1 MRGIG
6 TAATVTIAFAAAT
19 RVFTAGL
26 LWTSVDVASSLAA
39 DLVALAVQV
48 VAGVLFIAW
57 MRQARLNADA
67 ITSKHQHRY
76 TNMWVVVGWI
86 VPFANL
92 FIPYAVMQDIWRGSD
107 RTQPM
112 VGLQKRPQSRLVTAW
127 WITFIGSNALGVGA
141 GRSAV
146 DDMALLYTVSAL
158 GLAGA
163 GVLAARMIKQVVE
176 MQELVPVGES

>member
-1 MRGIG
+1 MRGLG
-6 TAATVTIAFAAAT
+6 TAATGTIAFSAGTQVVSAAM
-19 RVFTAGL
+19 
-26 LWTSVDVASSLAA
+26 LWTPVDAESISSANWIA
-39 DLVALAVQV
+39 MFVQV
-48 VAGVLFIAW
+48 VAGVMFIAW
-57 MRQARLNADA
+57 MRQARLNSDV
-67 ITSKHQHRY
+67 ITSRHQHRY
-76 TNMWVVVGWI
+76 TNVWVVLGWV

-112 VGLQKRPQSRLVTAW
+112 VGLQKRPKSGLVTAW
-127 WITFIGSNALGVGA
+127 WITYVCSNALGVMA

-163 GVLAARMIKQVVE
+163 AVLAARMIKRVTDV
-176 MQELVPVGES
+176 QELVPVGES